1 MVGVRGHG
9 TPGRARKKKK
19 ERGKRNGIDIVDD
32 RHLLAVA
39 ALA

>member
-1 MVGVRGHG
+1 M
-9 TPGRARKKKK
+9 ARPEAQEKKK